1 MISMQSNLTSF
12 VEIKILYFII
22 YLVNDRQS
30 QVDDLEKGIDIV
42 SRDERYV
49 L

>member
-22 YLVNDRQS
+22 YLVNDS
-30 QVDDLEKGIDIV
+30 QVASHKSMIWKKV
-42 SRDERYV
+42 ST
-49 L
+49 